1 MDRERTPQGARP
13 TESVW
18 DYPRPPVVVPDDRPV
33 RVETSETV
41 LGATTSS
48 VRVLETSHP
57 PVFYIPERDV
67 EMEWLMMNSH
77 TTVCEFKGRARYYDL
92 LLPGRVVWNVGW
104 TYPDP
109 TPEFRQLQGMIAFYP
124 AKVDCYVD
132 DVRVGSQEGGF
143 YGGWITPE
151 IEGPFKGAPGTTGW

>member
-1 MDRERTPQGARP
+1 MG
-13 TESVW
+13 S
-18 DYPRPPVVVPDDRPV
+18 
-33 RVETSETV
+33 
-41 LGATTSS
+41 TTSS

-57 PVFYIPERDV
+57 PVFYIPNRDV

-92 LLPGRVVWNVGW
+92 LLPERVVWNVGW

-109 TPEFRQLQGMIAFYP
+109 TPEFRQLHGMIAFYP

-132 DVRVGSQEGGF
+132 DVRVSSQEGGF